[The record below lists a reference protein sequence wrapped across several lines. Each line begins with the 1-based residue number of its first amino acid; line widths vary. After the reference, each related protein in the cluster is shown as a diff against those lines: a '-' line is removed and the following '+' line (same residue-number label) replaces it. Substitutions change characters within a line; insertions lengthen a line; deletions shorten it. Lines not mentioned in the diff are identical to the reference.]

1 MRGFGAL
8 SAPLR
13 GAIWMI
19 MGGLSLV
26 VMSAD
31 IRYLVPKFSILE
43 LIFLRSVISLCL
55 ILPWALR
62 GGAGVLR
69 TRRLGLHVFRNAIHY
84 LGNLGWF
91 LGVILVPLA
100 DVAALQFTIPLFL
113 VVMAALILRENIG
126 PHRWWA
132 TAIGFTGMLV
142 IVRPGYIPIGL
153 GAVALVLSSMF
164 YASSQT
170 ATKILSRTD
179 SPNLVLFYMTVIFVP
194 MSFVPALF
202 GWVTPGLDDVVPM
215 LVLGITG
222 FTAHFCIIRSFAAA
236 DASFVIPF
244 DFLRLP
250 MSAVAGF
257 LLFHEQPDMWVWIG
271 ASIIFA
277 SAYYNTR
284 RETRPAPPEGPR

>member
-1 MRGFGAL
+1 MSGFGAL

-26 VMSAD
+26 VMAAD

-43 LIFLRSVISLCL
+43 MIFLRSVISLCL

-62 GGAGVLR
+62 GGAVALR

-142 IVRPGYIPIGL
+142 IVRPGYIPIGI
-153 GAVALVLSSMF
+153 GTVALLLSSMF

-202 GWVTPGLDDVVPM
+202 GWVTPGLDDVVPL

-222 FTAHFCIIRSFAAA
+222 FTAHFCMIRSFAAA

-257 LLFHEQPDMWVWIG
+257 LLFNEQPDMWVWIG

-284 RETRPAPPEGPR
+284 RETRITVTSV

>member
-1 MRGFGAL
+1 MSGFNAL
-8 SAPLR
+8 PAPLR
-13 GAIWMI
+13 GAIWMV

-26 VMSAD
+26 IMAAD

-55 ILPWALR
+55 ILPWALK

-69 TRRLGLHVFRNAIHY
+69 TRRLGLHVFRNSIHY

-132 TAIGFTGMLV
+132 TAIGFMGMLV
-142 IVRPGYIPIGL
+142 IVRPGYIPIGT
-153 GAVALVLSSMF
+153 GALALLMSSMF

-194 MSFVPALF
+194 ISFVPALF
-202 GWVTPGLDDVVPM
+202 GWVTPGLDDVVPL

-222 FTAHFCIIRSFAAA
+222 FTAHFCMIRAFAAA
-236 DASFVIPF
+236 DASFVVPF

-250 MSAVAGF
+250 MSAVIGF
-257 LLFHEQPDMWVWIG
+257 LLFQERPDMWTWIG

-284 RETRPAPPEGPR
+284 RETHPAPPKEPR

>member
-1 MRGFGAL
+1 MSGFNAL
-8 SAPLR
+8 PAPLR
-13 GAIWMI
+13 GAIWMV

-26 VMSAD
+26 IMAAD

-55 ILPWALR
+55 ILPWAIS

-69 TRRLGLHVFRNAIHY
+69 TRRLGLHVFRNSIHY

-132 TAIGFTGMLV
+132 TAIGFMGMLV
-142 IVRPGYIPIGL
+142 IVRPGYIPIGT
-153 GAVALVLSSMF
+153 GALALLMSSMF

-194 MSFVPALF
+194 ISFVPALF
-202 GWVTPGLDDVVPM
+202 GWVTPGLDDVVPL

-222 FTAHFCIIRSFAAA
+222 FTAHFCMIRAFAAA
-236 DASFVIPF
+236 DASFVVPF

-250 MSAVAGF
+250 MSAVIGF
-257 LLFHEQPDMWVWIG
+257 LLFQERPDMWTWIG

-284 RETRPAPPEGPR
+284 RETHPAPPKEPR

>member
-1 MRGFGAL
+1 MSGFDAL
-8 SAPLR
+8 PAPLR

-26 VMSAD
+26 IMAAD

-43 LIFLRSVISLCL
+43 MIFLRSVISLCL

-142 IVRPGYIPIGL
+142 IVRPGYIPIGI

-202 GWVTPGLDDVVPM
+202 GWVTPGLDDVVPL

-222 FTAHFCIIRSFAAA
+222 FTAHFCMIRSFAAA
-236 DASFVIPF
+236 DASFVVPF

-250 MSAVAGF
+250 MSAVVGF

-284 RETRPAPPEGPR
+284 RETRIKVTSV

>member
-1 MRGFGAL
+1 MSGFDAL
-8 SAPLR
+8 PAPLR
-13 GAIWMI
+13 GAFWMI

-26 VMSAD
+26 IMAAD

-113 VVMAALILRENIG
+113 VVMAALILREKIG

-202 GWVTPGLDDVVPM
+202 GWVTPGLDDVVPL

-222 FTAHFCIIRSFAAA
+222 FTAHFCMIRSLAAA
-236 DASFVIPF
+236 DASFVVPF

-250 MSAVAGF
+250 MSAVVGF

-284 RETRPAPPEGPR
+284 RETRITVTSI

>member
-1 MRGFGAL
+1 MSGFNAL
-8 SAPLR
+8 PAPLR
-13 GAIWMI
+13 GAIWMV

-26 VMSAD
+26 IMAAD

-55 ILPWALR
+55 ILPWALK

-69 TRRLGLHVFRNAIHY
+69 TRRLGLHVFRNSIHY

-142 IVRPGYIPIGL
+142 IVRPGYIPIGT
-153 GAVALVLSSMF
+153 GALALLMSSMF

-194 MSFVPALF
+194 ISFVPALF
-202 GWVTPGLDDVVPM
+202 GWVTPGLDDVVPL

-222 FTAHFCIIRSFAAA
+222 FTAHFCMIRAFAAA
-236 DASFVIPF
+236 DASFVVPF

-250 MSAVAGF
+250 MSAVIGF
-257 LLFHEQPDMWVWIG
+257 LLFQERPDMWTWIG

-284 RETRPAPPEGPR
+284 RETHPAPPKEPR

>member
-1 MRGFGAL
+1 MSGFNAL
-8 SAPLR
+8 PAPLR
-13 GAIWMI
+13 GAIWMV

-26 VMSAD
+26 IMAAD

-55 ILPWALR
+55 ILPWALK

-69 TRRLGLHVFRNAIHY
+69 TRRLGLHVFRNSIHY

-132 TAIGFTGMLV
+132 TAIGFMGMLV
-142 IVRPGYIPIGL
+142 IVRPGYIPIGT
-153 GAVALVLSSMF
+153 GALALLLSSMF

-194 MSFVPALF
+194 ISFVPALF
-202 GWVTPGLDDVVPM
+202 GWVTPGLDDVVPL

-222 FTAHFCIIRSFAAA
+222 FTAHFCMIRAFAAA
-236 DASFVIPF
+236 DASFVVPF

-250 MSAVAGF
+250 MSAVIGF
-257 LLFHEQPDMWVWIG
+257 LLFQERPDMWTWIG

-284 RETRPAPPEGPR
+284 RETHPAPPKEPR

>member
-1 MRGFGAL
+1 MSGFNAL
-8 SAPLR
+8 PAPLR

-26 VMSAD
+26 IMAAD

-55 ILPWALR
+55 ILPWAIR

-153 GAVALVLSSMF
+153 GAVALLLSSMF

-194 MSFVPALF
+194 ISFVPALF
-202 GWVTPGLDDVVPM
+202 GWVTPGLGDVVPL

-222 FTAHFCIIRSFAAA
+222 FTAHFCMIRAFAAA
-236 DASFVIPF
+236 DASFVVPF

-250 MSAVAGF
+250 MSAVVGF
-257 LLFHEQPDMWVWIG
+257 LLFQERPDMWVWIG

-284 RETRPAPPEGPR
+284 RETRITVTSEER

>member
-1 MRGFGAL
+1 MSGFNAL
-8 SAPLR
+8 PAPLR
-13 GAIWMI
+13 GAIWMV

-26 VMSAD
+26 IMAAD

-55 ILPWALR
+55 ILPWALK

-100 DVAALQFTIPLFL
+100 DVAALQFTIPLFV

-142 IVRPGYIPIGL
+142 IVRPGYIPIGT
-153 GAVALVLSSMF
+153 GALALLMSSMF

-194 MSFVPALF
+194 ISFVPALF
-202 GWVTPGLDDVVPM
+202 GWVTPGLDDVVPL

-222 FTAHFCIIRSFAAA
+222 FTAHFCMIRAFAAA
-236 DASFVIPF
+236 DASFVVPF

-250 MSAVAGF
+250 MSAVIGF
-257 LLFHEQPDMWVWIG
+257 LLFQERPDMWTWIG

-284 RETRPAPPEGPR
+284 RETHPAPPKEPR